1 MPPAFG
7 LETQRLQTRVGTLW
21 ADEFQLNLREVI

>member
-1 MPPAFG
+1 MPPASG
-7 LETQRLQTRVGTLW
+7 LETQRLLTRVRALW